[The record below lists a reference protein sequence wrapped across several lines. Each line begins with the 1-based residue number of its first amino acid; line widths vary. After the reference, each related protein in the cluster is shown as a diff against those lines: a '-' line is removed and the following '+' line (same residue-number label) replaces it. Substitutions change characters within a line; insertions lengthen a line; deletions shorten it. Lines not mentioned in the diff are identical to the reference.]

1 MVKKRSFTK
10 FVSAASAALLFAS
23 CDKKNDAPE
32 PEPEGSFQYVIVATP
47 EGSTSEGADYLLQT
61 GSLTEGS
68 ITTVGAGLEQDGYRY
83 FVFHKNKAFS
93 LLYGQG
99 NPGAVTSYALNESGV
114 LEQFSNMQTETVQVF
129 GTFNDELI
137 LIKCPR
143 SGDANAG
150 IYRVDAVNPQLLST
164 NYVDVVQLAGNGERA
179 HFSGVFQVGDEIY
192 APYFCIKGVSGQV
205 FHSDYTDSTW
215 VAVFSYPDMT
225 LKRVIKDSRTSYIG
239 YYFAQRGLAQVENGD
254 VYAFSTATTG
264 GEEASGV
271 APSSKPSAAI
281 RIKKGATGFDQS
293 YFFNIQEKSGGYHLD
308 RAFYLSGARFL
319 LTLYPD
325 PAFTPIYGAQNLLF
339 AIVDVATQSF
349 TWVDG
354 LPEPD
359 RLVHVSRLP
368 WIADDG
374 SGIAFGITVAD
385 EYPHVYTID
394 VATAKAT
401 KGLEVISGCITSIG
415 KLTY

>member
-1 MVKKRSFTK
+1 MLNLSIKKLVFATC
-10 FVSAASAALLFAS
+10 VASLFAS

-32 PEPEGSFQYVIVATP
+32 PETEGNFQYVIVATP

-99 NPGAVTSYALNESGV
+99 NPGAVTTYALDENGV
-114 LEQFSNMQTETVQVF
+114 LKYFSNLQTETVQVF
-129 GTFNDELI
+129 GTYGDELI
-137 LIKCPR
+137 LMKCPR
-143 SGDANAG
+143 QGDANAG
-150 IYRVDAVNPQLLST
+150 IYRVDAVNPQILST
-164 NYVDVVQLAGNGERA
+164 SYVDVVQLAGNGERA
-179 HFSGVFQVGDEIY
+179 HFSGVFQVDNKIY
-192 APYFCIKGVSGQV
+192 APYFCVKGVAGQV

-215 VAVFSYPDMT
+215 VAVFSYPDMN
-225 LKRVIKDSRTSYIG
+225 LEKVIKDDRTSYIG
-239 YYFAQRGLAQVENGD
+239 YYFAQRGLTQVEDGD

-264 GEEASGV
+264 DAASGV
-271 APSSKPSAAI
+271 VASTKPSAAV
-281 RIKKGATGFDQS
+281 RIKKGTSEFDRN

-308 RAFYLSGARFL
+308 RAFYLSGTKFL
-319 LTLYPD
+319 LTMYPD
-325 PAFTPIYGAQNLLF
+325 KTVAPIYGSNTLKF
-339 AIVDVATQSF
+339 AIVDVVAQSF
-349 TWVDG
+349 TWVTG
-354 LPEPD
+354 MPEPEQ
-359 RLVHVSRLP
+359 LVHVSRLP
-368 WIADDG
+368 YVEEDG
-374 SGIAFGITVAD
+374 TSVAFGITVAD

-415 KLTY
+415 KLTF